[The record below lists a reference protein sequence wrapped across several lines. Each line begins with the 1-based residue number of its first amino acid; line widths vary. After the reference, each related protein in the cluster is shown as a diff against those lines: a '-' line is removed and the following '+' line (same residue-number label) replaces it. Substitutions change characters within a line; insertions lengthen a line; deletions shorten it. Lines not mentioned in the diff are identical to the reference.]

1 LFAAMMREIFLH
13 GVSPMTLI
21 ENSHKPRRRRPPSV
35 CYEITRPCRVMEE
48 AVAAAFAVPAD
59 ELRASS
65 RRTAGVA
72 FARQCAMYLAHVA
85 MGLSLCAVGRI
96 FHRHR
101 TTAAHACLMVELRRD
116 DPDID
121 RLLDMLEG
129 VCAELAR
136 DIHMRRR
143 ARP

>member
-1 LFAAMMREIFLH
+1 MMREIFLH

-21 ENSHKPRRRRPPSV
+21 ENSHKPRRRRQPAV
-35 CYEITRPCRVMEE
+35 RGEIARFCRLMEA
-48 AVAAAFAVPAD
+48 AVAVAFAVPAD

-72 FARQCAMYLAHVA
+72 FARQSAMYLAHVA

-101 TTAAHACLMVELRRD
+101 TTAAYACLLVEQRRD

-129 VCAELAR
+129 VCADIAR
-136 DIHMRRR
+136 DTRK
-143 ARP
+143 RPQVRP

>member
-1 LFAAMMREIFLH
+1 
-13 GVSPMTLI
+13 MTLI
-21 ENSHKPRRRRPPSV
+21 ENSDKPRRRRPPSV
-35 CYEITRPCRVMEE
+35 CHEIARPCRAVEE

-65 RRTAGVA
+65 RRAAGVA
-72 FARQCAMYLAHVA
+72 FARQCAMYLAHVT

-101 TTAAHACLMVELRRD
+101 TTAAHACRLVEQRRD

-129 VCAELAR
+129 ICAELAR
-136 DIHMRRR
+136 DVHMRSRV
-143 ARP
+143 RP

>member
-1 LFAAMMREIFLH
+1 MMREIFLY
-13 GVSPMTLI
+13 GASPMTLI
-21 ENSHKPRRRRPPSV
+21 ENSYKPRRRRPPSV
-35 CYEITRPCRVMEE
+35 RDKIARPCWLMEE
-48 AVAAAFAVPAD
+48 AVAAAFAVPAN
-59 ELRASS
+59 ELRAPS
-65 RRTAGVA
+65 RRTAGAA

-101 TTAAHACLMVELRRD
+101 TTAAHACQLVEKRRD
-116 DPDID
+116 DPAID
-121 RLLDMLEG
+121 RRLDMLEG

-136 DIHMRRR
+136 SIHTRQ

>member
-13 GVSPMTLI
+13 GASPMTLI
-21 ENSHKPRRRRPPSV
+21 ENSYKPRRRHQPSLRN
-35 CYEITRPCRVMEE
+35 EIARFCRLMEE

-72 FARQCAMYLAHVA
+72 FARQSAMYLAHVA
-85 MGLSLCAVGRI
+85 MGLSLNAVGRI

-101 TTAAHACLMVELRRD
+101 TTAAHACQLVERRRD
-116 DPDID
+116 DPDVD

-129 VCAELAR
+129 VCTDIAR
-136 DIHMRRR
+136 DIHTRSRV
-143 ARP
+143 RP

>member
-1 LFAAMMREIFLH
+1 MMREIFLH

-21 ENSHKPRRRRPPSV
+21 ENSHRPRRRRQPSV
-35 CYEITRPCRVMEE
+35 RIEITRPCRLMEE

-85 MGLSLCAVGRI
+85 MGLNLCAVGRI

-101 TTAAHACLMVELRRD
+101 TTAAHACQLVELRRD

-121 RLLDMLEG
+121 RLLDMLEC
-129 VCAELAR
+129 VCADIAR
-136 DIHMRRR
+136 DIHMRQQVRR
-143 ARP
+143 

>member
-1 LFAAMMREIFLH
+1 MMREIFLH
-13 GVSPMTLI
+13 GASPMTLI

-35 CYEITRPCRVMEE
+35 YDEIARNCWLMEE

-59 ELRASS
+59 ELRAAS
-65 RRTAGVA
+65 RRAAGAA
-72 FARQCAMYLAHVA
+72 FARQSAMYLAHVA
-85 MGLSLCAVGRI
+85 MGLSFCAVGRI

-101 TTAAHACLMVELRRD
+101 TTAAHACLLVEQRRD

-129 VCAELAR
+129 ICAELAR
-136 DIHMRRR
+136 DVHMRSRV
-143 ARP
+143 RP

>member
-1 LFAAMMREIFLH
+1 
-13 GVSPMTLI
+13 MTLI
-21 ENSHKPRRRRPPSV
+21 ENSHKPRRRRQPSLRD
-35 CYEITRPCRVMEE
+35 ELTRPCRVMEE

-72 FARQCAMYLAHVA
+72 FARQSAMYLAHVA

-101 TTAAHACLMVELRRD
+101 TTAAHACLLVEQRRD
-116 DPDID
+116 DPAID

-136 DIHMRRR
+136 DVHTRSRV
-143 ARP
+143 RP

>member
-13 GVSPMTLI
+13 GASPMTLI
-21 ENSHKPRRRRPPSV
+21 ENSHKPRRRQQPSV
-35 CYEITRPCRVMEE
+35 RAEIAVPCRLMEE

-72 FARQCAMYLAHVA
+72 FARQSAMYLAHVA
-85 MGLSLCAVGRI
+85 LGLSLHAVGRI

-101 TTAAHACLMVELRRD
+101 TTAAHACLLVEQRRD
-116 DPDID
+116 DPAID

-129 VCAELAR
+129 FCTDIAR
-136 DIHMRRR
+136 DIHMWPQVRR
-143 ARP
+143 